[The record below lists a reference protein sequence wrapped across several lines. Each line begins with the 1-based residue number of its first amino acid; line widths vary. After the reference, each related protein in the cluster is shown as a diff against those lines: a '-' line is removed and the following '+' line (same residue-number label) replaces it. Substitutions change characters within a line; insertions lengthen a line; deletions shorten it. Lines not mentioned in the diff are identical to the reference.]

1 MLCLRTDIFMQH
13 ACTILHTYIC
23 NMHVQCTFPHL
34 YAFSAASKTLLVQLI
49 HFLHMMLIAF
59 KQAVEDFPV
68 HLRKETN
75 TFCRLLFCIYERW
88 LFCIYE
94 RWLFCIY
101 ERNAYFEELG
111 MVPSKKSEHV
121 EELKI
126 QTMLSRTTDCIICKM
141 ATFQ

>member
-1 MLCLRTDIFMQH
+1 MLQANTH
-13 ACTILHTYIC
+13 AMSENIEHISSCNTHVQFCIYIC
-23 NMHVQCTFPHL
+23 NMHVQFCI
-34 YAFSAASKTLLVQLI
+34 YAFAAVRKTLLVQLI
-49 HFLHMMLIAF
+49 HVLHMMLIAF

-94 RWLFCIY
+94 R
-101 ERNAYFEELG
+101 NAYFEELG
-111 MVPSKKSEHV
+111 MVPSKKSEQV